1 MNGSIKSSRLWKRLL
16 SGVMV
21 AAMVAGLLPGLPGL
35 TMTAH
40 AAEDTQ
46 TKDAYGFTL
55 EVPDSFHAND
65 GKNPYGSAAANGH
78 VNFNPVKELG
88 IYESAENYQKNVAL
102 NIDRN
107 NKFSDIVPTYSNYFY
122 RHYTR
127 KESQLVGALAG
138 SGNHQFFSTGY
149 ASKLQYVRG
158 VAYDPTGSGRDDYI
172 VYYGFGNNRNTVVA
186 GDWSPGFISF
196 KAKEGQ
202 GGNNTIHYIKNSAF
216 YKYMEHISPHEADG
230 YNALVAGDFNGD
242 GKDTIVVYDP
252 FKGGLTLRERD
263 GVDTD
268 KLLGGIDIGNDT
280 TIAGYFNKNTLNAIQ
295 TANPNES
302 SVHRN
307 TAMVHLTAGDLD
319 GDGDEELVVTIS
331 LNDLDGGKEGDI
343 GGNSYGQGGSTASVV
358 AVYDKKSSGWE
369 RVYDTQLANVFDT
382 NHRNTKSYQGWFLRS
397 AASAIGDIDGN
408 GKPEIVTVGT
418 PADDLR
424 HNDDD
429 LWRTDV
435 MVFTVIDC
443 DNGNY
448 SIRMVDNDA
457 RKQHGAAAGPETVPE
472 GWYITTDGDGKF
484 KDWAPTHS
492 PYADNAPLS
501 IGCVQL
507 EGTGTTPYV
516 FARGHIF
523 QFADNNGRMQF
534 TAAQN
539 SGNGNN
545 KINTNLDHYLEGM
558 HYVSQP
564 VIANFDGNAAGRQQV
579 FFVVGNNGTDHWI
592 IGLTFD
598 PSDGKKVMTGS
609 GLYSSDW
616 NTNVMGRNSAYST
629 FVALTAPD
637 IDTDDGMLAH
647 YTGKEY
653 TWVDP
658 EIMAI
663 LEASPYFEA
672 LVDEYPE
679 TSGSTSFGT
688 GRSSGSG
695 KTETS
700 STKAGAYVSFS
711 QDTGAFGFKAAS
723 VEMEASFES
732 EWSSEVAKSTE
743 YEYTMDF
750 ETGRDYNQ
758 VLLLRTPVIVYNYD
772 VWDTKGNKS
781 EMSISTAQQPLYS
794 MIPVETYNDMA
805 RALKKTEIG
814 SDIVSAVPGQPNT
827 YRKNANGLK
836 NAQTLGGNWIDTGG
850 GGNNVVTQSI
860 TKSTTQEITTS
871 LTHSFDV
878 KAGAGAFGFKV
889 GVTGGGSTGKAQ
901 TVTDT
906 ESVTRA
912 GAVASVPAAYSDAYG
927 FQWQFMTWDA
937 KIDGY
942 TVPVLSYLVKGVR
955 QAPSLPQN
963 VDAVA
968 ETDSVTLTWDAG
980 FNSAEKYEIYR
991 YLDSN
996 KTYNYVAT
1004 VMGNAV
1010 DSEGKYTY
1018 EITGLTPGMS
1028 YSYSLRS
1035 VGDGKYS
1042 AYTEPLTVVTASQG
1056 GDLPNILQHPMDQ
1069 SLRPGGRASFAVSA
1083 TSGGGHALTFQWQ
1096 TRKAGQIAW
1105 ENIRSA
1111 NDRTLTIDNAEEKLN
1126 GNQYRCQVSQLS
1138 NSSETPVFVYSKP
1151 ATLTV
1156 GKADSQT
1163 TVEVSGVGG
1172 TADYMKDEEGTA
1184 VITKTYAVTID
1195 GATHSYYAYGTDNTY
1210 YYCLDDGEYYRLT
1223 GLSEGAADASGV
1235 VATTATGRTKLENLS
1250 GALVQTVG
1258 SATKLIARTDKLRST
1273 VQATKTF
1280 DGVVYNVFTAQ
1291 GVAVTVRD
1299 NESDTFSESTL
1310 TLYQK
1315 KNDTTDTAFYVEI
1328 GTYNAGTEGLD
1339 MSLKAVTKAE
1349 RPTEETGTLT
1359 NLTYFD
1365 TPKPVW
1371 SDTQYE
1377 TEGEDENAYTILT
1390 FGDGTPK
1397 IYKKADAYYTRTE
1410 GSAPTYN
1417 PLTLLSTTETGGV
1430 TTTPLGTVGD
1440 DGTISNQFDHSSDS
1454 EAERATIPTT
1464 KQELA
1469 PGQSVT
1475 LTAEVTEQDSGTPTG
1490 KVVFQIVNTTTGS
1503 EQKVEETLSN
1513 GTATATWKPT
1523 AAGVYQI
1530 TATYQGNGD
1539 TRPSTSQPVTYY
1551 AYVNPDTTNGYRLNL
1566 AESLPYGEGIT
1577 PSLVQWKEDGGKIT
1591 ETDQNIGAVTYTAH
1605 APYQGND
1612 PDQADADGYC
1622 KEAVPG
1628 WTRGSI
1634 LVPGNYLIRAAWGEG
1649 NTNTASVKLTVTKR
1663 PVTVKAPTTPDALS
1677 ADKVKDFRLA
1687 DYLAKIEVTGEILD
1701 TDKGTYGEAAQ
1712 GYPNLFHLTGGPQPS
1727 AGSYDIQV
1735 DYAANGEHATEEQ
1748 KAAYA
1753 DFMSKYLPTLQKNV
1767 VYVEANVV
1775 NVTYAAGPNGS
1786 LTAQMNG
1793 QSVVSGGAV
1802 STGSQLI
1809 FTAVPND
1816 GFHVSRWTINGAEVT
1831 KQTAGVTLIPE
1842 QNALIVGS
1850 VTTEMDIRVEFS
1862 NQTHTVNFSAGEN
1875 GALTAATAE
1884 GAPISSGATVVGGS
1898 TVIFT
1903 AQPTTGFVVKSWT
1916 VNNEVK
1922 KNEDGSNYVGS
1933 TLTLENISK
1942 DTTVQVAFESSVD
1955 YTVTF
1960 SAVDNTTEKTL
1971 TTGVTL
1977 SNVGLNTEGKA
1988 AKGSSVTLTATP
2000 NAGNAILEWQVQKD
2014 GNWVTLAGAQQSYTI
2029 QNLQSDMNIRVRVSA
2044 NATTYSVNFGVYAE
2058 NDLDTPAANAGTLS
2072 ATVNGAP
2079 IANGTALPN
2088 GSAVAFAYTAL
2099 DGCEF
2104 VRWVVSGQQGQESG
2118 TTYTVENLI
2127 NNTTVKAV
2135 VRQKPQVTIN
2145 EIPNGTVTV
2154 TANGQPIKS
2163 GAYVNTGTE
2172 LTITATPNAGYVVG
2186 TLMGTTQDKS
2196 NGGKTTKAAANGH
2209 ITITAEF
2216 TAKPTVVFTADQDQD
2231 QGAVEVTGTVDGAN
2245 VTLANGAYVDFG
2257 SALTVTAKPKMGYEV
2272 DTNIEAAYTDGSG
2285 ANTDDKRYTISDVQT
2300 NQDITVSWQALPTQE
2315 VTFSVVETT
2324 GDGGTNGTLTAS
2336 VDRKGM
2342 EDYKVDS
2349 FTSGYSVY
2357 EGSTVTFT
2365 AAADS
2370 GYRVKE
2376 WTVDGEIYTAEDDT
2390 FIGNVLTLPYEKL
2403 TGKVTVQFELGD
2415 ARIVFADPDH
2425 GTLTAV
2431 SANTDFT
2438 SGGSSRTDVVFTVVP
2453 DENYEVKAWTVNGE
2467 PVENETGKEFTYNP
2481 TGENVTIAVELQGVV
2496 LEITA
2501 EAGSGG
2507 TVSGLPEEVRYGAE
2521 VTLTAAPDAG
2531 YAFEGWYLNGTRIE
2545 SAGAAYTFTAAE
2557 DASYEARFTPTA
2569 DNTVTFSVN
2578 DETMGAITATAN
2590 GTPITSRDS
2599 LTGGQE
2605 IVFTVTPKEG
2615 HRVKEWTG
2623 LPDGAQISADKTTAT
2638 VPALSGNLTVQAEL
2652 EAIPKYTITLETPTG
2667 QGTITAQVDGVAV
2680 TSVPDGTVVTFT
2692 ASPAP
2697 GWMLKEW
2704 TDGAAG
2710 KTAQSFT
2717 MAITKDVT
2725 IGAAF
2730 EGAVHYTVKYSVNGA
2745 NGNVSAKA
2753 NGSTDVL
2760 INTEVQL
2767 VANSSIVFTAVPAT
2781 GGTNYMV
2788 AKWKINGVK
2797 QDTLSNT
2804 LTIDALTGDID
2815 VTVEFEE
2822 YEGFNIPTSNT
2833 GYTIADIVREPA
2845 VTYAGAP
2852 TDEIRRG
2859 GDLTFTVK
2867 LTGDYTTISQLVINR
2882 YDCIAGSGTAENCE
2896 KVNAVKNSD
2905 GSYTVTISGVIG
2917 EITTDIEAHK
2927 LVVGGL
2933 TVPKAFESNPELDT
2947 EEKIQSKL
2955 EAAVTGSKD
2964 GIVYYDIALKY
2975 FDAVENTWVEVDE
2988 RNFPKNGVEVVLSYP
3003 NGTDSKDTF
3012 TIVHMLTTG
3021 ENLGETE
3028 IVNHSKEGDGLHFH
3042 VNSLSPFAVSW
3053 EKYEEPVTPPSHGGG
3068 GGGGGGAISAD
3079 HAITVETAA
3088 HGTVTAN
3095 KKTAEEGDTVTI
3107 TAKPDEG
3114 YQVGKVTVTDKDG
3127 DSIKVIDKGNGKYTF
3142 TMPDGKVSV
3151 DVTFVL
3157 ETREWVNPFVD
3168 VPDNAWYYDAVKYVN
3183 ENGLMAG
3190 TSANTFAPDRTT
3202 TRGMIVTILY
3212 RLEGSPNIE
3221 NEIWGYPFKDVDANA
3236 YYATAVYW
3244 ARMNGIVAGYSD
3256 ELFGPND
3263 TITREQM
3270 ATILYRYAQH
3280 KGYDTTAKADLSRFT
3295 DTAQVGSYA
3304 VETIRWANA
3313 EGLVNGTSATTLS
3326 PKGSAT
3332 RAQVASILTRFCQNI
3347 AK

>member
-16 SGVMV
+16 SGVMT

-35 TMTAH
+35 TTTAH
-40 AAEDTQ
+40 AAES

-55 EVPDSFHAND
+55 EVPDTFDPND
-65 GKNPYGSAAANGH
+65 KKNPYGSAAVTGH

-88 IYESAENYQKNVAL
+88 IYESADNYQKNVAL
-102 NIDRN
+102 NMDRKN
-107 NKFSDIVPTYSNYFY
+107 QFSTIVPAKYIGDGFNGHYS
-122 RHYTR
+122 R

-158 VAYDPTGSGRDDYI
+158 VAYDPYGHGRDDQV
-172 VYYGFGNNRNTVVA
+172 VYYGFGNGRQNGGN
-186 GDWSPGFISF
+186 WSPGFITF
-196 KAKEGQ
+196 NATEGQ
-202 GGNNTIHYIKNSAF
+202 GGNNTIHYMGNSDNPG
-216 YKYMEHISPHEADG
+216 YKYLEYISPHEADG

-242 GKDTIVVYDP
+242 GKDTIVYYEP
-252 FKGGLTLRERD
+252 FYGSLQIKER
-263 GVDTD
+263 GANVSSS
-268 KLLGGIDIGNDT
+268 LLSGIAIGSDT
-280 TIAGYFNKNTLNAIQ
+280 TIANYFGGVTLNDLQ
-295 TANPNES
+295 QGNPNLQAI
-302 SVHRN
+302 HRN
-307 TAMVHLTAGDLD
+307 TAMVHLAAGDLD
-319 GDGDEELVVTIS
+319 GDGADELVATIS
-331 LNDLDGGKEGDI
+331 LGDLNGGKEDAI
-343 GGNSYGQGGSTASVV
+343 GGNSYPTTGGSTASVV
-358 AVYDKKSSGWE
+358 AVYDKKGSGWE
-369 RVYDTQLANVFDT
+369 MVYSAQLANVFDS
-382 NHRNTKSYQGWFLRS
+382 HHKNTKSYQGWFLRS
-397 AASAIGDIDGN
+397 AASAIGDIDGD
-408 GKPEIVTVGT
+408 GEPEIVTVGA
-418 PADDLR
+418 PADDKR

-448 SIRMVDNDA
+448 SLRMVENDA
-457 RKQHGAAAGPETVPE
+457 RKQNGPAAGPETVPE
-472 GWYITTDGDGKF
+472 GWYITTDGDSKF
-484 KDWAPTHS
+484 HDWANTHS
-492 PYADNAPLS
+492 RYADNAPLS

-507 EGTGTTPYV
+507 EGTGTKPYV
-516 FARGHIF
+516 FAQGHIF
-523 QFADNNGRMQF
+523 KFADDNGKMQF
-534 TAAQN
+534 TATRNLGN
-539 SGNGNN
+539 SDPKYN
-545 KINTNLDHYLEGM
+545 KNLDHYLEGM

-564 VIANFDGNAAGRQQV
+564 VIANFDGNKAGRQQV

-592 IGLTFD
+592 IGLTYD
-598 PSDGKKVMTGS
+598 PTQGGGADAVMNGT
-609 GLYSSDW
+609 GLYASDW
-616 NTNVMGRNSAYST
+616 NTNVIGKNSAYST

-653 TWVDP
+653 TWADP

-672 LVDEYPE
+672 LIEHYPE

-711 QDTGAFGFKAAS
+711 QDAGAFGFKAAS
-723 VEMEASFES
+723 AEMEAAFES

-794 MIPVETYNDMA
+794 MIPVETYNEMA

-827 YRKNANGLK
+827 YRKNANGLN

-937 KIDGY
+937 QIDGY
-942 TVPVLSYLVKGVR
+942 TVPVLSYLVKNVQ

-968 ETDSVTLTWDAG
+968 ETDSVTLTWEAG
-980 FNSAEKYEIYR
+980 FSSAEKYEIYR

-1083 TSGGGHALTFQWQ
+1083 TSGGGHTLTFQWQ

-1111 NDRTLTIDNAEEKLN
+1111 NDRTLTIDNVEEKLN

-1163 TVEVSGVGG
+1163 TVEVNRVGG
-1172 TADYMKDEEGTA
+1172 TADYMTETEGTA
-1184 VITKTYAVTID
+1184 DITKTYAVKIGED
-1195 GATHSYYAYGTDNTY
+1195 THSYYAYGHGTDNTY

-1223 GLSEGAADASGV
+1223 GLNAGAAADESGV
-1235 VATTATGRTKLENLS
+1235 VAATATGRTKLENLS

-1365 TPKPVW
+1365 EPEPVW
-1371 SDTQYE
+1371 SDKYA
-1377 TEGEDENAYTILT
+1377 TEGEGENAYTILT
-1390 FGDGTPK
+1390 FGNGTTK
-1397 IYKKADAYYTRTE
+1397 IYKKADTYYTRTE
-1410 GSAPTYN
+1410 GSKSTYN
-1417 PLTLLSTTETGGV
+1417 PLILLSTTEAGGV

-1440 DGTISNQFDHSSDS
+1440 DGTISGRIDHSSAS
-1454 EAERATIPTT
+1454 AAETATIKTT
-1464 KQELA
+1464 TQKLA
-1469 PGQSVT
+1469 QGQIVT

-1503 EQKVEETLSN
+1503 EQKVEAALSN

-1539 TRPSTSQPVTYY
+1539 TLPSTSKPVTYY
-1551 AYVNPDTTNGYRLNL
+1551 AYVNPQTKTGYRLEL
-1566 AESLPYGEGIT
+1566 KESLTYGKGIT
-1577 PSLVQWKEDGGKIT
+1577 PNLVQWKEEGGQIT

-1605 APYQGND
+1605 VPYQGND

-1634 LVPGNYLIRAAWGEG
+1634 LVPGNYLIRATWGEG

-1712 GYPNLFHLTGGPQPS
+1712 GYPNLFRLTGGPQPS

-1875 GALTAATAE
+1875 GALTVATAE

-1942 DTTVQVAFESSVD
+1942 DTAVQVAFESSVD

-1960 SAVDNTTEKTL
+1960 TAVDNTTEETL

-1977 SNVGLNTEGKA
+1977 SNVGLKEGKA
-1988 AKGSSVTLTATP
+1988 AKGSSVTLTAKPTV
-2000 NAGNAILEWQVQKD
+2000 GNAILEWQVEKD
-2014 GNWVTLAGAQQSYTI
+2014 GNWETLAGAQQSYTI

-2058 NDLDTPAANAGTLS
+2058 GNLDTPAANAGTLS
-2072 ATVNGAP
+2072 ATVNDAA

-2088 GSAVAFAYTAL
+2088 GSKVAFAYTETE
-2099 DGCEF
+2099 GYEF
-2104 VRWVVSGQQGQESG
+2104 VRWEVSGQQGQESG
-2118 TTYTVENLI
+2118 TTYTVDSLMG
-2127 NNTTVKAV
+2127 NTTVKAV
-2135 VRQKPQVTIN
+2135 VRKKPQVTIIN
-2145 EIPNGTVTV
+2145 EM
-2154 TANGQPIKS
+2154 ANG
-2163 GAYVNTGTE
+2163 GT
-2172 LTITATPNAGYVVG
+2172 
-2186 TLMGTTQDKS
+2186 
-2196 NGGKTTKAAANGH
+2196 
-2209 ITITAEF
+2209 
-2216 TAKPTVVFTADQDQD
+2216 
-2231 QGAVEVTGTVDGAN
+2231 VEVTGTVNGQS
-2245 VTLANGAYVDFG
+2245 VTLADGAYVDFG
-2257 SALTVTAKPKMGYEV
+2257 SALTVLLKPDHGYEV
-2272 DTNIEAAYTDGSG
+2272 ADSITADYTG
-2285 ANTDDKRYTISDVQT
+2285 ANTDDKTYTISNVTTD
-2300 NQDITVSWQALPTQE
+2300 QAIIAAWSELSTQE
-2315 VTFSVVETT
+2315 VTFSVVKTT
-2324 GDGGTNGTLTAS
+2324 EEGGTYGTLTAS

-2342 EDYKVDS
+2342 EDYKVET
-2349 FTSGYSVY
+2349 FTNGDSVY

-2376 WTVDGEIYTAEDDT
+2376 WTVDGEIYTEGNSPFLD
-2390 FIGNVLTLPYEKL
+2390 NVLTLPYEKL
-2403 TGKVTVQFELGD
+2403 TGEVTVQFELGD
-2415 ARIVFADPDH
+2415 ARIVFTKPAH

-2431 SANTDFT
+2431 SANTAFT
-2438 SGGSSRTDVVFTVVP
+2438 SGGSSKTNVVFTVVP

-2467 PVENETGKEFTYNP
+2467 AVEGETDTEFIYTP
-2481 TGENVTIAVELQGVV
+2481 DGTNVTIAAELQGVILDV
-2496 LEITA
+2496 TA
-2501 EAGSGG
+2501 EAGEGG
-2507 TVSGLPEEVRYGAE
+2507 TVSGLPEEVRYGEE

-2531 YAFEGWYLNGTRIE
+2531 YAFEGWYLNGTRIKD
-2545 SAGAAYTFTAAE
+2545 ADAKYTFTAAE
-2557 DASYEARFTPTA
+2557 DTSYEARFTPTA

-2578 DETMGAITATAN
+2578 DETMGTITATAN
-2590 GTPITSRDS
+2590 GTPITSGDS
-2599 LTGGQE
+2599 LTGGQK

-2638 VPALSGNLTVQAEL
+2638 VPALSGGLNVTAEL
-2652 EAIPKYTITLETPTG
+2652 EVIPPRAITLETPTG
-2667 QGTITAQVDGVAV
+2667 EGTITAQVNGQDV
-2680 TSVPDGTVVTFT
+2680 TQVPDGTVVTFT

-2697 GWMLKEW
+2697 GWMLGQW
-2704 TDGAAG
+2704 TGDADGN
-2710 KTAQSFT
+2710 TAQSFT

-2753 NGSTDVL
+2753 NGSTDVR

-2781 GGTNYMV
+2781 GATNYMV

-2822 YEGFNIPTSNT
+2822 YEGFNIPTNGI
-2833 GYTIADIVREPA
+2833 GYTIAVVARDPA
-2845 VTYAGAP
+2845 DTYTGAP

-2859 GDLTFTVK
+2859 GDLTFMVK
-2867 LTGDYTTISQLVINR
+2867 LAENYTTISRLVING
-2882 YDCIAGSGTAENCE
+2882 YDCITKSGTAENCE

-2905 GSYTVTISGVIG
+2905 GSYTVTISGVNG
-2917 EITTDIEAHK
+2917 RITTDIKAHQ
-2927 LVVGGL
+2927 LVVGTL
-2933 TVPKAFESNPELDT
+2933 TVPEAFKNIPELNT
-2947 EEKIQSKL
+2947 PEKIQSKL

-2964 GIVYYDIALKY
+2964 GIVYYDIALKF
-2975 FDAVENTWVEVDE
+2975 FDDDMDTWVEVDE
-2988 RNFPKNGVEVVLSYP
+2988 ANFPKNGVDVVLPYP
-3003 NGTDSKDTF
+3003 TGTDSKDTF
-3012 TIVHMLTTG
+3012 TIIHMLTTG
-3021 ENLGETE
+3021 GNAGKTE
-3028 IVNHSKEGDGLHFH
+3028 QVNHERKADGLHFH
-3042 VNSLSPFAVSW
+3042 VTSLSPFAVSW
-3053 EKYEEPVTPPSHGGG
+3053 EKYEEPVTPPSH

-3114 YQVGKVTVTDKDG
+3114 YQVSKVTVTDMDG
-3127 DSIKVIDKGNGKYTF
+3127 DSIKVIDKRNGKYTF

-3151 DVTFVL
+3151 DVTFVP
-3157 ETREWVNPFVD
+3157 ETGEWVNPFVD
-3168 VPDNAWYYDAVKYVN
+3168 VPEDAWYYDGMKFVY

-3190 TSANTFAPDRTT
+3190 TSGNTFSPNVTT
-3202 TRGMIVTILY
+3202 TRGMLVTILY
-3212 RLEGSPNIE
+3212 RLAGSPNIE
-3221 NEIWGYPFKDVDANA
+3221 DEIWGYPYADVDSTA
-3236 YYATAVYW
+3236 YYGTAVYW

-3256 ELFGPND
+3256 ERFGPND

-3304 VETIRWANA
+3304 VEAIRWANA

-3332 RAQVASILTRFCQNI
+3332 RAQAAVILTRFCQNI

>member
-1 MNGSIKSSRLWKRLL
+1 MRGSINSSRLWKRLL
-16 SGVMV
+16 SGAMAIVML
-21 AAMVAGLLPGLPGL
+21 AGLLPGLPGL
-35 TMTAH
+35 TTTAH
-40 AAEDTQ
+40 AAAD
-46 TKDAYGFTL
+46 TKDAYGFDL
-55 EVPDSFHAND
+55 EVPSTFDPND
-65 GKNPYGSAAANGH
+65 KKNPYGSAAVTGH

-88 IYESAENYQKNVAL
+88 IYESADNYQKNVAL

-107 NKFSDIVPTYSNYFY
+107 NKFSTVVPPCNGKTDFY
-122 RHYTR
+122 HRI
-127 KESQLVGALAG
+127 ESQLVGALAG

-158 VAYDPTGSGRDDYI
+158 VAYDPTGSGKDDHI

-186 GDWSPGFISF
+186 GSWRPGFITF
-196 KAKEGQ
+196 KATEGQ
-202 GGNNTIHYIKNSAF
+202 KGNNTIYYRGTSD
-216 YKYMEHISPHEADG
+216 KYEYMKHISPHEAAG
-230 YNALVAGDFNGD
+230 YNALVAGDFDGT
-242 GKDTIVVYDP
+242 GKDTIMVYAP
-252 FKGGLTLRERD
+252 AKGELQLMEYRGGD
-263 GVDTD
+263 VGVTP
-268 KLLGGIDIGNDT
+268 LGEIPIGKDQ
-280 TIAGYFNKNTLNAIQ
+280 TIAGYFNKITLNAIQ
-295 TANPNES
+295 EGNTKEES
-302 SVHRN
+302 IHRN
-307 TAMVHLTAGDLD
+307 TAMIHLAAGDLD

-331 LNDLDGGKEGDI
+331 LNDLDSGREDAI

-358 AVYDKKSSGWE
+358 AVYDKKGGVWTMAYSA
-369 RVYDTQLANVFDT
+369 QLANVYDSQ
-382 NHRNTKSYQGWFLRS
+382 HKNTKSYQGWFLRS
-397 AASAIGDIDGN
+397 AASAIGDIDGDDAQ
-408 GKPEIVTVGT
+408 EIVTVGT
-418 PADDLR
+418 PADDKR

-429 LWRTDV
+429 LWKTDV
-435 MVFTVIDC
+435 MVFTVIDF
-443 DNGNY
+443 DKGKY
-448 SIRMVDNDA
+448 SLRMVDNDA
-457 RKQHGAAAGPETVPE
+457 RDQYKDAAGPARVPE
-472 GWYITTDGDGKF
+472 GWYITNNGDGKF
-484 KDWAPTHS
+484 QDWAPTHS

-507 EGTGTTPYV
+507 EGFGTTPYV

-523 QFADNNGRMQF
+523 KFANNNGKMQF
-534 TAAQN
+534 TAAENQGSSRN
-539 SGNGNN
+539 PYSRNMDRYLNN
-545 KINTNLDHYLEGM
+545 M

-564 VIANFDGNAAGRQQV
+564 VIANFDGNKAGRQQV

-592 IGLTFD
+592 VGLTFN
-598 PSDGKKVMTGS
+598 PSKGSVMEGTG
-609 GLYSSDW
+609 LSSSNW
-616 NTNVMGRNSAYST
+616 NTNVIGKNSAYST

-637 IDTDDGMLAH
+637 IDTDDGLLAQ
-647 YTGKEY
+647 YKGKEY
-653 TWVDP
+653 TWADP

-672 LVDEYPE
+672 LVDEYPD
-679 TSGSTSFGT
+679 TAGSTTFGT
-688 GRSSGSG
+688 GRASSSG
-695 KTETS
+695 KTES
-700 STKAGAYVSFS
+700 SSVRAGAYVSFS
-711 QDTGAFGFKAAS
+711 QEAGVFGIEAAS
-723 VEMEASFES
+723 AEMEASYEA
-732 EWSSEVAKSTE
+732 EWSSDVEMTTE

-758 VLLLRTPVIVYNYD
+758 VLLLRTPVIVYNYEVTD
-772 VWDTKGNKS
+772 PKGNKS
-781 EMSISTAQQPLYS
+781 EMNISTAQEALYC
-794 MIPVETYNDMA
+794 MIPLEKYNEIA

-814 SDIVSAVPGQPNT
+814 SDIVSAVPGQPKT
-827 YRKNANGLK
+827 YRDSTNGL
-836 NAQTLGGNWIDTGG
+836 NNPQTLSGNWINTGD
-850 GGNNVVTQSI
+850 GGNSVVTQSI
-860 TKSTTQEITTS
+860 TKSNTTGITTS
-871 LTHSFDV
+871 LTHSFDA
-878 KAGAGAFGFKV
+878 KAGAGAFGFTV
-889 GVTGGGSTGKAQ
+889 GVTGGYSQSKAQ
-901 TVTDT
+901 TTTNT
-906 ESVTRA
+906 ESVTRS
-912 GAVASVPAAYSDAYG
+912 GTVSSVPAAYADAYG
-927 FQWQFMTWDA
+927 FQWKFMTWDA
-937 KIDGY
+937 QIDGY
-942 TVPVLSYLVKGVR
+942 TVPVLSYLVKNVQ

-968 ETDSVTLTWDAG
+968 ETDSVTLTWEAG
-980 FNSAEKYEIYR
+980 FSSAEKYEIYR

-996 KTYNYVAT
+996 NTYNYVAT

-1035 VGDGKYS
+1035 VGGGKYS

-1083 TSGGGHALTFQWQ
+1083 TSGGGHTLTFQWQ

-1712 GYPNLFHLTGGPQPS
+1712 GYPNLFRLTGGPQPS

-1960 SAVDNTTEKTL
+1960 TAVDSNTNETL
-1971 TTGVTL
+1971 TVGVDL
-1977 SNVGLNTEGKA
+1977 SNVGLNAEGKA

-2000 NAGNAILEWQVQKD
+2000 NVGNAILEWQVQK
-2014 GNWVTLAGAQQSYTI
+2014 GGSWETLASAQQSYTI
-2029 QNLQSDMNIRVRVSA
+2029 QNLQSDMNIRVRVSR

-2058 NDLDTPAANAGTLS
+2058 DDLDTPAADAGTLS
-2072 ATVNGAP
+2072 ATVSGAA
-2079 IANGTALPN
+2079 IQNGTALPN
-2088 GSAVAFAYTAL
+2088 GSDVTFAYTEQN
-2099 DGCEF
+2099 GCEF
-2104 VRWVVSGQQGQESG
+2104 VRWEVSGQQGQESG
-2118 TTYTVENLI
+2118 TTYTVANLM

-2135 VRQKPQVTIN
+2135 VRKKPQVTIS
-2145 EIPNGTVTV
+2145 EISNGTVTV
-2154 TANGQPIKS
+2154 TANGQTITS
-2163 GAYVNTGTE
+2163 GAYVYTGTE
-2172 LTITATPNAGYVVG
+2172 
-2186 TLMGTTQDKS
+2186 
-2196 NGGKTTKAAANGH
+2196 
-2209 ITITAEF
+2209 
-2216 TAKPTVVFTADQDQD
+2216 
-2231 QGAVEVTGTVDGAN
+2231 
-2245 VTLANGAYVDFG
+2245 
-2257 SALTVTAKPKMGYEV
+2257 LTVTAKPEKGYEV
-2272 DTNIEAAYTDGSG
+2272 DERIEAAYTDGSG
-2285 ANTDDKRYTISDVQT
+2285 KTTDDKRYTISNVQADQ
-2300 NQDITVSWQALPTQE
+2300 NITVAWQELPTQE
-2315 VTFSVVETT
+2315 VTFSVV
-2324 GDGGTNGTLTAS
+2324 DTNGDTEGGENGSLTVS

-2342 EDYKVDS
+2342 EGYKVDP
-2349 FTSGYSVY
+2349 FVSGGSVY

-2376 WTVDGEIYTAEDDT
+2376 WKVDGEVYTEGSSPFLD
-2390 FIGNVLTLPYEKL
+2390 NVLTLPYEKL
-2403 TGKVTVQFELGD
+2403 TGEVTVQFELGD
-2415 ARIVFADPDH
+2415 ARIVFTKPAH
-2425 GTLTAV
+2425 GKLTAV
-2431 SANTDFT
+2431 SAGVDFT
-2438 SGGSSRTDVVFTVVP
+2438 SGGSSRADVVFTVVP
-2453 DENYEVKAWTVNGE
+2453 DENYEVKAWTVNGKA
-2467 PVENETGKEFTYNP
+2467 VENETDNEFTYMP
-2481 TGENVTIAVELQGVV
+2481 TDKNVTIAVELQGVA

-2501 EAGSGG
+2501 EAGPGG
-2507 TVSGLPEEVRYGAE
+2507 TVSRLPEKVRYGEE
-2521 VTLTAAPDAG
+2521 VILTAIPNAG
-2531 YAFEGWYLNGTRIE
+2531 YAFGGWYRDDARIE
-2545 SAGAAYTFTAAE
+2545 DAGAKYTFTAAE
-2557 DASYEARFTPTA
+2557 SASYEARFTPTA

-2578 DETMGAITATAN
+2578 DETMGTITATAN
-2590 GTPITSRDS
+2590 GTPITSGDS
-2599 LTGGQE
+2599 LTGGQK

-2638 VPALSGNLTVQAEL
+2638 VPALSGGLNVTAEL
-2652 EAIPKYTITLETPTG
+2652 EVIPPRAITLQTPTG

-2717 MAITKDVT
+2717 MEITKDVT

-2730 EGAVHYTVKYSVNGA
+2730 EGAVHYTVKYSVDGA

-2781 GGTNYMV
+2781 GATNYMV
-2788 AKWKINGVK
+2788 AKWEINGVE

-2804 LTIDALTGDID
+2804 LTIDALSGDID

-2822 YEGFNIPTSNT
+2822 YEGFDIPADGI
-2833 GYTIADIVREPA
+2833 GYTIADVVRDPA
-2845 VTYAGAP
+2845 DTYTGAP
-2852 TDEIRRG
+2852 TDEVRRG
-2859 GDLTFTVK
+2859 GDLTFMVK
-2867 LTGDYTTISQLVINR
+2867 LAENYTTISRLVING
-2882 YDCIAGSGTAENCE
+2882 YDCITKSGTAENCE

-2905 GSYTVTISGVIG
+2905 GSYTVTISGVNG
-2917 EITTDIEAHK
+2917 RITTDIKAHQ
-2927 LVVGGL
+2927 LVVGTL
-2933 TVPKAFESNPELDT
+2933 TVPEAFNGNEALNTP
-2947 EEKIQSKL
+2947 EKIQSKL
-2955 EAAVTGSKD
+2955 KAAVTGSKD

-2975 FDAVENTWVEVDE
+2975 FDTTVNKWVEVDKT
-2988 RNFPKNGVEVVLSYP
+2988 NFPKNGVDVVLPYP
-3003 NGTDSKDTF
+3003 TGTDSKDTF
-3012 TIVHMLTTG
+3012 TIIHMLTTG
-3021 ENLGETE
+3021 ENAGKTE
-3028 IVNHSKEGDGLHFH
+3028 QVNHERKADGLHFH
-3042 VNSLSPFAVSW
+3042 VTSLSPFAVSW

-3151 DVTFVL
+3151 EVTFVP

-3270 ATILYRYAQH
+3270 ATIQYRYAQY

-3304 VETIRWANA
+3304 VEAIHWANA
-3313 EGLVNGTSATTLS
+3313 EGLVNGTSDTTLS

>member
-1 MNGSIKSSRLWKRLL
+1 MKGRIQSSQFWKRLL
-16 SGVMV
+16 SGVMA
-21 AAMVAGLLPGLPGL
+21 AAMMAGLLPGLPGL
-35 TMTAH
+35 TTTAH
-40 AAEDTQ
+40 AAAD
-46 TKDAYGFTL
+46 TKDAYGFDL
-55 EVPDSFHAND
+55 EVPSTFDPND
-65 GKNPYGSAAANGH
+65 KKNPYGSAAVNGH

-107 NKFSDIVPTYSNYFY
+107 NKFSTVVPPCNGKTDFY
-122 RHYTR
+122 HRI
-127 KESQLVGALAG
+127 ESQLVGALAG

-158 VAYDPTGSGRDDYI
+158 VAYDPTGSGKDDHI
-172 VYYGFGNNRNTVVA
+172 VYYGFGNGRQNGEN
-186 GDWSPGFISF
+186 WSPGFISF
-196 KAKEGQ
+196 KATEGQ
-202 GGNNTIHYIKNSAF
+202 GGNNAIYYLGEKGNVG
-216 YKYMEHISPHEADG
+216 YEYLKHISPHEADG
-230 YNALVAGDFNGD
+230 YNALVAGDFDGT
-242 GKDTIVVYDP
+242 GKDTIMVYAP
-252 FKGGLTLRERD
+252 AKGELQLMEYRGGD
-263 GVDTD
+263 VGVTP
-268 KLLGGIDIGNDT
+268 LGEIPIGKDQ
-280 TIAGYFNKNTLNAIQ
+280 TIAGYFNKITLNAIQ
-295 TANPNES
+295 EGNTKEES
-302 SVHRN
+302 IHRN
-307 TAMVHLTAGDLD
+307 TAMVHLAAGDLD

-331 LNDLDGGKEGDI
+331 LNDLDSGREDAI

-358 AVYDKKSSGWE
+358 AVYDKKGGVWTMAYSA
-369 RVYDTQLANVFDT
+369 QLANVYDSQ
-382 NHRNTKSYQGWFLRS
+382 HKNTKSYQGWFLRS
-397 AASAIGDIDGN
+397 AASAIGDIDGD
-408 GKPEIVTVGT
+408 GEPEIVTVGS
-418 PADDLR
+418 PADDKR
-424 HNDDD
+424 WNDDD
-429 LWRTDV
+429 LWKTDV
-435 MVFTVIDC
+435 MVFTVIDF
-443 DNGNY
+443 DKGKY
-448 SIRMVDNDA
+448 SLRMVDNDA
-457 RKQHGAAAGPETVPE
+457 RDQYKDAAGPARVPE
-472 GWYITTDGDGKF
+472 GWYITNNGDGKF
-484 KDWAPTHS
+484 QDWAPTHS

-507 EGTGTTPYV
+507 EGFGTTPYV

-523 QFADNNGRMQF
+523 KFANNNGKMQF
-534 TAAQN
+534 TATENQGSSRN
-539 SGNGNN
+539 PYSRNMDRYLNN
-545 KINTNLDHYLEGM
+545 M

-564 VIANFDGNAAGRQQV
+564 VIANFDGNTAGRQQV

-592 IGLTFD
+592 VGLTFD
-598 PSDGKKVMTGS
+598 PSKGSVMEGTG
-609 GLYSSDW
+609 LSSSNW
-616 NTNVMGRNSAYST
+616 NTNVLGRNSAYST
-629 FVALTAPD
+629 FVTLTAPD
-637 IDTDDGMLAH
+637 IDTDDGLLAH

-653 TWVDP
+653 TWADP
-658 EIMAI
+658 EIMAV

-711 QDTGAFGFKAAS
+711 QEAEAFGFKVAS

-743 YEYTMDF
+743 YEYAMEF

-781 EMSISTAQQPLYS
+781 EMNISTAQQPLYS
-794 MIPVETYNDMA
+794 MIPVEKYNEMA

-827 YRKNANGLK
+827 YRKNTNGLN
-836 NAQTLGGNWIDTGG
+836 NAQTLRGNWIDTGG

-860 TKSTTQEITTS
+860 TKSTTKEITTS

-878 KAGAGAFGFKV
+878 KAGAGAGGFVV
-889 GVTGGGSTGKAQ
+889 GVTDGRSKGKAQ

-942 TVPVLSYLVKGVR
+942 TVPVLSYLVKNVQ

-968 ETDSVTLTWDAG
+968 ETDSVTLTWEAG
-980 FNSAEKYEIYR
+980 FSSAEKYEIYR

-1083 TSGGGHALTFQWQ
+1083 TSGGGHTLTFQWQ

-1111 NDRTLTIDNAEEKLN
+1111 NDRTLTIDNVEEKLN

-1163 TVEVSGVGG
+1163 TVSVSGVGG
-1172 TADYMKDEEGTA
+1172 TADYMKDKDGTA

-1539 TRPSTSQPVTYY
+1539 TLPSTSKPVTYY
-1551 AYVNPDTTNGYRLNL
+1551 AYVNPQTKTGYRLEL
-1566 AESLPYGEGIT
+1566 KESLTYGKGIT
-1577 PSLVQWKEDGGKIT
+1577 PSLVKWQEKDGNIT
-1591 ETDQNIGAVTYTAH
+1591 ETDENIGEVQYTAH
-1605 APYQGND
+1605 KYLGEGRD
-1612 PDQADADGYC
+1612 GADADGYS
-1622 KEAVPG
+1622 KTAVDG
-1628 WTRGSI
+1628 WKSGDI
-1634 LVPGNYLIRAAWGEG
+1634 LIPGNYLIRAAWGES
-1649 NTNTASVKLTVTKR
+1649 NTASVKLTVTKR
-1663 PVTVKAPTTPDALS
+1663 PVTVKAPTLATLS
-1677 ADKVKDFRLA
+1677 ADSVGSFVLA
-1687 DYLAKIEVTGEILD
+1687 DHLDEIEVTGQILNAD
-1701 TDKGTYGEAAQ
+1701 ANTYGGAAG
-1712 GYPNLFHLTGGPQPS
+1712 GYPNLFRLTGGPQAS

-1735 DYAANGEHATEEQ
+1735 DYVANGENATEDQ
-1748 KAAYA
+1748 KAAYT
-1753 DFMSKYLPTLQKNV
+1753 DFVSKYLPTLQKNV

-1775 NVTYAAGPNGS
+1775 NVTYGAGPNGS

-1809 FTAVPND
+1809 FTAKPDN
-1816 GFHVSRWTINGAEVT
+1816 GFHVSRWTIDGVEVT
-1831 KQTAGVTLIPE
+1831 SQTAGVTLIPE
-1842 QNALIVGS
+1842 KNALIVNGI
-1850 VTTEMDIRVEFS
+1850 TTAMDIRVEFS
-1862 NQTHTVNFSAGEN
+1862 NKTHVVSFSAGQN

-1898 TVIFT
+1898 TVTFT
-1903 AQPTTGFVVKSWT
+1903 AQPAEGYVVDSWT
-1916 VNNEVK
+1916 VNTKVQ
-1922 KNEDGSNYVGS
+1922 KNEDGSNYAGS
-1933 TLTLENISK
+1933 TLTLENISET
-1942 DTTVQVAFESSVD
+1942 TTV
-1955 YTVTF
+1955 TVTF
-1960 SAVDNTTEKTL
+1960 AAAEYFKVTFTAVDNTTKEELTKGVTL
-1971 TTGVTL
+1971 TTE
-1977 SNVGLNTEGKA
+1977 GLDDKNQA
-1988 AKGSSVTLTATP
+1988 LKGSKVTLTATP
-2000 NAGNAILEWQVQKD
+2000 NTGNAILEWQVKQGETWK
-2014 GNWVTLAGAQQSYTI
+2014 TLTSSQQSYTI
-2029 QNLQSDMNIRVRVSA
+2029 QNLQSDMEIRVLVNT
-2044 NATTYSVNFGVYAE
+2044 NATSYSVNFGVYAE
-2058 NDLDTPAANAGTLS
+2058 GALETHVEAGTLS
-2072 ATVNGAP
+2072 ATINNTP
-2079 IANGTALPN
+2079 IESGTPQPN
-2088 GSAVAFAYTAL
+2088 GSKVVFTYKEPT
-2099 DGCEF
+2099 DYEF
-2104 VRWVVSGQQGQESG
+2104 VKWVVNDKDAG
-2118 TTYTVENLI
+2118 TAEPSYTVDTLMA
-2127 NNTTVKAV
+2127 NTTVKAV
-2135 VRQKPQVTIN
+2135 VRKKPQVTISN
-2145 EIPNGTVTV
+2145 EITNGTVTV
-2154 TANGQPIKS
+2154 TANGETIKS
-2163 GAYVNTGTE
+2163 GTYVYTGTE
-2172 LTITATPNAGYVVG
+2172 LNV
-2186 TLMGTTQDKS
+2186 LL
-2196 NGGKTTKAAANGH
+2196 
-2209 ITITAEF
+2209 
-2216 TAKPTVVFTADQDQD
+2216 KPD
-2231 QGAVEVTGTVDGAN
+2231 
-2245 VTLANGAYVDFG
+2245 Y
-2257 SALTVTAKPKMGYEV
+2257 GYEV
-2272 DTNIEAAYTDGSG
+2272 ADSIKADYTG
-2285 ANTDDKRYTISDVQT
+2285 ANTDDKTYTISNVTKDQT
-2300 NQDITVSWQALPTQE
+2300 IIAAWSELSTQK

-2342 EDYKVDS
+2342 EDYKVDP
-2349 FTSGYSVY
+2349 FASGGSVY

-2370 GYRVKE
+2370 GYRVKA
-2376 WTVDGEIYTAEDDT
+2376 WKVDGEVYTEGSSPFLD
-2390 FIGNVLTLPYEKL
+2390 NVLTLPYKEL
-2403 TGKVTVQFELGD
+2403 TREVTVQFELGD
-2415 ARIVFADPDH
+2415 ARIFFTEPAH

-2431 SANTDFT
+2431 SANTAFT
-2438 SGGSSRTDVVFTVVP
+2438 SGGSSKTNVVFTVVP

-2467 PVENETGKEFTYNP
+2467 AVENETGNEFTYKP
-2481 TGENVTIAVELQGVV
+2481 TDKNVTIAVELQGVV
-2496 LEITA
+2496 LDVTA
-2501 EAGSGG
+2501 EEGEGG
-2507 TVSGLPEEVRYGAE
+2507 TVSGLPEKVRYGEE

-2531 YAFEGWYLNGTRIE
+2531 YAFEGWYLNGTHIE
-2545 SAGAAYTFTAAE
+2545 DADAAYTFTAAE
-2557 DASYEARFTPTA
+2557 SASYEARFVPTA
-2569 DNTVTFSVN
+2569 NNTVTFLVN
-2578 DETMGAITATAN
+2578 NEEMGGITATVN
-2590 GTPITSRDS
+2590 GTPITSGDS

-2605 IVFTVTPKEG
+2605 IVFTVTPAEG
-2615 HRVKEWTG
+2615 YRVKAWDG
-2623 LPDGAQISADKTTAT
+2623 LPKNAEISADKTTAT
-2638 VPALSGNLTVQAEL
+2638 VPALSGGLNVTAEL
-2652 EAIPKYTITLETPTG
+2652 EVIPPRAITLQAPTG
-2667 QGTITAQVDGVAV
+2667 QGTITAQVDGVDV

-2697 GWMLKEW
+2697 GWMLGQW
-2704 TDGAAG
+2704 TGDADGN
-2710 KTAQSFT
+2710 TAQSFT

-2730 EGAVHYTVKYSVNGA
+2730 EGAVHYTVKYSVDGA
-2745 NGNVSAKA
+2745 NGSVSAKA

-2781 GGTNYMV
+2781 GETNYMV
-2788 AKWKINGVK
+2788 AKWTVNNVE
-2797 QDTLSNT
+2797 QDTPSNT
-2804 LTIDALTGDID
+2804 LTIDELNENTV
-2815 VTVEFEE
+2815 VTVEFEA
-2822 YEGFNIPTSNT
+2822 YQGFDIPTNGI
-2833 GYTIADIVREPA
+2833 GYTIADVVRDPA
-2845 VTYAGAP
+2845 DTYTGAP

-2867 LTGDYTTISQLVINR
+2867 LAENYTTISQLVING
-2882 YDCIAGSGTAENCE
+2882 YDCITKSETAE

-2905 GSYTVTISGVIG
+2905 GSYTVTIQGVTG
-2917 EITTDIEAHK
+2917 RITTDIEAHK
-2927 LVVGGL
+2927 LVVGTL
-2933 TVPKAFESNPELDT
+2933 TVPEAFNGNEALNTP
-2947 EEKIQSKL
+2947 EKIQSKL

-2975 FDAVENTWVEVDE
+2975 FDTAGNTWVEVGE
-2988 RNFPKNGVEVVLSYP
+2988 ANFPEKGVDVVLDYP

-3012 TIVHMLTTG
+3012 TIIHMLTTEG
-3021 ENLGETE
+3021 NAGKTE
-3028 IVNHSKEGDGLHFH
+3028 QVTHEKKDDGLHFH
-3042 VNSLSPFAVSW
+3042 VTSLSPFAIGW
-3053 EKYEEPVTPPSHGGG
+3053 TTYTAPVTPPSG

-3079 HAITVETAA
+3079 HAVTVETAA

-3151 DVTFVL
+3151 DVTFVP
-3157 ETREWVNPFVD
+3157 ETGEWVNPFVD
-3168 VPDNAWYYDAVKYVN
+3168 VPDNAWYYDAAKYVN

-3190 TSANTFAPDRTT
+3190 TGANTFAPDRTT

-3270 ATILYRYAQH
+3270 ATILYRYAQY
-3280 KGYDTTAKADLSRFT
+3280 KGYDTTDKADLSKYT
-3295 DTAQVGSYA
+3295 DATQVGSYA
-3304 VETIRWANA
+3304 VEAIRWANA
-3313 EGLVNGTSATTLS
+3313 EGLVSGTSATTLT

-3332 RAQVASILTRFCQNI
+3332 RAQVAVILTRFCQNI

>member
-1 MNGSIKSSRLWKRLL
+1 MRGSIKSSRLWKRLL
-16 SGVMV
+16 SGVMTV
-21 AAMVAGLLPGLPGL
+21 AMLAGLLPGLPGL

-40 AAEDTQ
+40 AAEDT
-46 TKDAYGFTL
+46 KDAYGFTL
-55 EVPDSFHAND
+55 EVPDTFDPND
-65 GKNPYGSAAANGH
+65 KKNPYGSAAVTGH

-88 IYESAENYQKNVAL
+88 IYESADNYQKNVAL
-102 NIDRN
+102 NMDRN
-107 NKFSDIVPTYSNYFY
+107 NKFSSIVPTYSTSLLYL

-127 KESQLVGALAG
+127 IESQLVGALAG

-158 VAYDPTGSGRDDYI
+158 VACDPTGSGRDDHI
-172 VYYGFGNNRNTVVA
+172 VYYGFGNGRQNGEN
-186 GDWSPGFISF
+186 WSPGFISF
-196 KAKEGQ
+196 KATEGQ
-202 GGNNTIHYIKNSAF
+202 GGNNAIYYLGEKGNVG
-216 YKYMEHISPHEADG
+216 YEYLKHISPHEADG

-242 GKDTIVVYDP
+242 GKDTIVYYEP
-252 FKGGLTLRERD
+252 FKGKLTLKERD
-263 GVDTD
+263 GVKTTD
-268 KLLGGIDIGNDT
+268 LLSSIEIGSDT
-280 TIAGYFNKNTLNAIQ
+280 TIASYFADITLNTLQ
-295 TANPNES
+295 MSNENEGS
-302 SVHRN
+302 IHRN
-307 TAMVHLTAGDLD
+307 TAMVHLAAGDLD

-331 LNDLDGGKEGDI
+331 LNDLDSSKEKDI
-343 GGNSYGQGGSTASVV
+343 GGNSYRTKKGSTASVV
-358 AVYDKKSSGWE
+358 AVYDKKGSGWE
-369 RVYDTQLANVFDT
+369 RVFSDQLANVYDAKHQ
-382 NHRNTKSYQGWFLRS
+382 NPKGYKGWFLRS
-397 AASAIGDIDGN
+397 AASAIGDIDGD
-408 GKPEIVTVGT
+408 GSPEIVTVGA

-443 DNGNY
+443 NNGEY
-448 SIRMVDNDA
+448 SLRMVDNA
-457 RKQHGAAAGPETVPE
+457 PNAEGPLKVPE
-472 GWYITTDGDGKF
+472 GWYITTDGDDKF
-484 KDWAPTHS
+484 KDWANTHS
-492 PYADNAPLS
+492 RYADNAPLS

-507 EGTGTTPYV
+507 EGTGTKPYV
-516 FARGHIF
+516 FAQGHIF
-523 QFADNNGRMQF
+523 QFADEKGKMQF
-534 TAAQN
+534 TAAHSAGSADDN
-539 SGNGNN
+539 Y
-545 KINTNLDHYLEGM
+545 NLDRYLRNM

-579 FFVVGNNGTDHWI
+579 FFVVGNNGTDYRI
-592 IGLTFD
+592 VGLTFD
-598 PSDGKKVMTGS
+598 SSKDKSVMGM
-609 GLYSSDW
+609 GLFSSDW
-616 NTNVMGRNSAYST
+616 NTNVKGQNST

-637 IDTDDGMLAH
+637 IDTDDGLLAH

-653 TWVDP
+653 TWADP
-658 EIMAI
+658 EIMAV

-723 VEMEASFES
+723 AEMEASFES

-827 YRKNANGLK
+827 YRKNTNGLN
-836 NAQTLGGNWIDTGG
+836 NAQTLRGNWIDTGG

-860 TKSTTQEITTS
+860 TKSTTTEITTS

-889 GVTGGGSTGKAQ
+889 GVTGGGSKGKAQ

-942 TVPVLSYLVKGVR
+942 IVPVLSYLVKGVR

-963 VDAVA
+963 VNAVA

-980 FNSAEKYEIYR
+980 FSSAEQYEIYL
-991 YLDSN
+991 YLDST
-996 KTYNYVAT
+996 KKYYKSGT
-1004 VMGNAV
+1004 VMGNEG
-1010 DSEGKYTY
+1010 DNGKYAYT
-1018 EITGLTPGMS
+1018 ITGLKPGMS
-1028 YSYSLRS
+1028 YSFSLRS

-1042 AYTEPLTVVTASQG
+1042 AYTELLTVVTASTG
-1056 GDLPNILQHPMDQ
+1056 GDLPTILLQPSNEDV
-1069 SLRPGGRASFAVSA
+1069 RPGGTASFEVAARS
-1083 TSGGGHALTFQWQ
+1083 SGGGPLSYQWQ
-1096 TRKAGQIAW
+1096 ERKAGKIAW
-1105 ENIRSA
+1105 RNVERA
-1111 NDRTLTIDNAEEKLN
+1111 DLDKLN
-1126 GNQYRCQVSQLS
+1126 IPNVTVELDGNQYRCMVSQLNININTEVFIYS
-1138 NSSETPVFVYSKP
+1138 NPV
-1151 ATLTV
+1151 TLTV
-1156 GKADSQT
+1156 GKAKSET
-1163 TVEVSGVGG
+1163 TVRVNGADKSGG
-1172 TADYMKDEEGTA
+1172 TADYMVDVAGEPK
-1184 VITKTYAVTID
+1184 VITKIYEVTIGD
-1195 GATHSYYAYGTDNTY
+1195 ETHRYYAYGSGTDNKY
-1210 YYCLDDGEYYRLT
+1210 YYCLDDGKYYRLA
-1223 GLSEGAADASGV
+1223 GLNAGAAADESGV
-1235 VATTATGRTKLENLS
+1235 VAATATGRTKLENLS

-1291 GVAVTVRD
+1291 GVAVNDSNDQRL
-1299 NESDTFSESTL
+1299 SKSTL

-1315 KNDTTDTAFYVEI
+1315 KDGSDTAFYVAFETTPE
-1328 GTYNAGTEGLD
+1328 GQTEPVTE
-1339 MSLKAVTKAE
+1339 LKLVRSASDA
-1349 RPTEETGTLT
+1349 TETLE
-1359 NLTYFD
+1359 NMTYFD
-1365 TPKPVW
+1365 KPEPVW
-1371 SDTQYE
+1371 SAEYAK
-1377 TEGEDENAYTILT
+1377 EGEYNVLT
-1390 FGDGTPK
+1390 DGTTSLYEK
-1397 IYKKADAYYTRTE
+1397 EGIYYTRTE
-1410 GSAPTYN
+1410 GSDPTYN
-1417 PLTLLSTTETGGV
+1417 QLILLSTTEAGGV

-1440 DGTISNQFDHSSDS
+1440 DGTISGRIDHSSAS
-1454 EAERATIPTT
+1454 AAETATIKTT
-1464 KQELA
+1464 TQKLA
-1469 PGQSVT
+1469 QGQIVT

-1503 EQKVEETLSN
+1503 EQKVEAALSN

-1523 AAGVYQI
+1523 TAGVYQI

-1551 AYVNPDTTNGYRLNL
+1551 AYVNPNTTNGYRLNL

-1577 PSLVQWKEDGGKIT
+1577 PSLVQWQEENGSIK

-1605 APYQGND
+1605 AYLGEGQTG
-1612 PDQADADGYC
+1612 ADADGYSQT
-1622 KEAVPG
+1622 AVKD
-1628 WTRGSI
+1628 WQRGGI

-1712 GYPNLFHLTGGPQPS
+1712 GYPNLFRLTGGPQPS

-1816 GFHVSRWTINGAEVT
+1816 GFHVSRWTIDGVEVT
-1831 KQTAGVTLIPE
+1831 SQTAGVTLIPE
-1842 QNALIVGS
+1842 KNALIVNGI
-1850 VTTEMDIRVEFS
+1850 TTAMDIRVEFS
-1862 NQTHTVNFSAGEN
+1862 NKTHAVSFSAGQN

-1898 TVIFT
+1898 TVTFT
-1903 AQPTTGFVVKSWT
+1903 AQPAEGYVVDSWT
-1916 VNNEVK
+1916 VNTKVQ
-1922 KNEDGSNYVGS
+1922 KNEDGSNYAGS
-1933 TLTLENISK
+1933 TLTLENISET
-1942 DTTVQVAFESSVD
+1942 TTV
-1955 YTVTF
+1955 TVTF
-1960 SAVDNTTEKTL
+1960 AAAEYFKVTFTAVDSKDEKELTAGVTL
-1971 TTGVTL
+1971 TTEGL
-1977 SNVGLNTEGKA
+1977 DASNQAL
-1988 AKGSSVTLTATP
+1988 KGSTVTLTATP
-2000 NAGNAILEWQVQKD
+2000 NVGNAILEWQVKQ
-2014 GNWVTLAGAQQSYTI
+2014 GETWETLTGSQQSYTI
-2029 QNLQSDMNIRVRVSA
+2029 QNLQSNMAIRVLVNT

-2058 NDLDTPAANAGTLS
+2058 GGLDAITDAGTLS
-2072 ATVNGAP
+2072 AAINSIP
-2079 IANGTALPN
+2079 IENGTQQPN
-2088 GSAVAFAYTAL
+2088 GSKVVFTYQEPT
-2099 DGCEF
+2099 DYEF
-2104 VRWVVSGQQGQESG
+2104 VKWVVNDKDAG
-2118 TTYTVENLI
+2118 TAGPSYTVDSLMG
-2127 NNTTVKAV
+2127 NTTVKAV
-2135 VRQKPQVTIN
+2135 VRKKPQVTIIN
-2145 EIPNGTVTV
+2145 EM
-2154 TANGQPIKS
+2154 ANG
-2163 GAYVNTGTE
+2163 GT
-2172 LTITATPNAGYVVG
+2172 
-2186 TLMGTTQDKS
+2186 
-2196 NGGKTTKAAANGH
+2196 
-2209 ITITAEF
+2209 
-2216 TAKPTVVFTADQDQD
+2216 
-2231 QGAVEVTGTVDGAN
+2231 VEVTGTVNGQS
-2245 VTLANGAYVDFG
+2245 VTLADGAYVDFG
-2257 SALTVTAKPKMGYEV
+2257 SALTVLLKPDHGYEV
-2272 DTNIEAAYTDGSG
+2272 ADSIKADYTG
-2285 ANTDDKRYTISDVQT
+2285 ANTDDKTYTISNVTTDQAI
-2300 NQDITVSWQALPTQE
+2300 ITAWSELSTQE

-2324 GDGGTNGTLTAS
+2324 GDGGTNGILTAS

-2342 EDYKVDS
+2342 EAYKVDT
-2349 FTSGYSVY
+2349 FTNGDSVY

-2376 WTVDGEIYTAEDDT
+2376 WKVGDEVYTEGSSPFLD
-2390 FIGNVLTLPYEKL
+2390 NVLTLPYEKL
-2403 TGKVTVQFELGD
+2403 TGVVTAQFELGD
-2415 ARIVFADPDH
+2415 ARIVFTKPAH

-2431 SANTDFT
+2431 SAGIDFT
-2438 SGGSSRTDVVFTVVP
+2438 SGGSSKTDVVFTVVP

-2467 PVENETGKEFTYNP
+2467 AVEGETNTEFIYTP
-2481 TGENVTIAVELQGVV
+2481 DGTNVTIAAELQGVILDV
-2496 LEITA
+2496 TA
-2501 EAGSGG
+2501 EAGEGG
-2507 TVSGLPEEVRYGAE
+2507 TVSGLPEEVRYGEE

-2531 YAFEGWYLNGTRIE
+2531 YAFEGWYLNGTRIKD
-2545 SAGAAYTFTAAE
+2545 ADAKYTFTAAE

-2578 DETMGAITATAN
+2578 DETMGTITATAN
-2590 GTPITSRDS
+2590 GTPITSGDS
-2599 LTGGQE
+2599 LTGGQK

-2638 VPALSGNLTVQAEL
+2638 VPALSGGLNVTAEL
-2652 EAIPKYTITLETPTG
+2652 EVIPPRAITLQTPTG

-2697 GWMLKEW
+2697 GWMLGQW
-2704 TDGAAG
+2704 TGDADGN
-2710 KTAQSFT
+2710 TAQSFT

-2753 NGSTDVL
+2753 NSSTDVL

-2781 GGTNYMV
+2781 NYMV
-2788 AKWKINGVK
+2788 AKWTVNGEP
-2797 QDTLSNT
+2797 QNTLSNT
-2804 LTIDALTGDID
+2804 LTIDALTRDID

-2822 YEGFNIPTSNT
+2822 YEGFDIPTNGI
-2833 GYTIADIVREPA
+2833 GYTIADVVRDPA
-2845 VTYAGAP
+2845 DTYTGAP
-2852 TDEIRRG
+2852 MDEIRRG

-2867 LTGDYTTISQLVINR
+2867 LTGDYTTISQLVING

-2917 EITTDIEAHK
+2917 EITTDIKAHQ
-2927 LVVGGL
+2927 LVVGTL
-2933 TVPKAFESNPELDT
+2933 TVPEAFENISELNT
-2947 EEKIQSKL
+2947 PEKIQSKL

-2964 GIVYYDIALKY
+2964 GIVYYDIALKF
-2975 FDAVENTWVEVDE
+2975 FDDDMDTWVEVDE
-2988 RNFPKNGVEVVLSYP
+2988 ANFPKNGVDVVLPYP
-3003 NGTDSKDTF
+3003 TGTDSKDTF
-3012 TIVHMLTTG
+3012 TIIHMLTTG
-3021 ENLGETE
+3021 GNAGKTE
-3028 IVNHSKEGDGLHFH
+3028 QVNHERKADGLHFH
-3042 VNSLSPFAVSW
+3042 VTSLSPFAVSW

-3151 DVTFVL
+3151 EVTFVP

-3270 ATILYRYAQH
+3270 ATILYRYAQY

-3313 EGLVNGTSATTLS
+3313 EGLVNGTSATTLT

-3332 RAQVASILTRFCQNI
+3332 RAQAAVILTRFCQNT